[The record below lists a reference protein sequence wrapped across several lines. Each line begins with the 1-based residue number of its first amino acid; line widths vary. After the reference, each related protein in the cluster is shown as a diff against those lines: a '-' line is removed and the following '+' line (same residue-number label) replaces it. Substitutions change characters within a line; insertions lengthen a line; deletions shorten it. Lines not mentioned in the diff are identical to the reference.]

1 MAKKKPRTLPLGADG
16 ALELPPDVLAA
27 LGIEAEDTEVEIYV
41 DTRRKQLRVERHVDD
56 PWAEALKEK
65 EQKGFDDLHAEQAE
79 RDAEAKRIFEE
90 KLKEGPGKRRPED
103 SPDRWR

>member
-1 MAKKKPRTLPLGADG
+1 MAKKKPRTLPLTADG
-16 ALELPPDVLAA
+16 ALRLPPDVLEA
-27 LGIEAEDTEVEIYV
+27 LGIEAEDREVEIFV

-56 PWAEALKEK
+56 PWAEALKQK

-90 KLKEGPGKRRPED
+90 KLKDGPGKRRPGD
-103 SPDRWR
+103 NRDLWR